1 MSRLADEGGAF
12 APISARTQ
20 ESNTA
25 WYTSSLVRRSTILL
39 FGRGG
44 GEVVRHTKGESNSP
58 VIYYFYVWQF
68 MSFSLSVTFSST
80 VFYLHLFPDIP
91 PCHGKA
97 IKQKEKAKEQA

>member
-12 APISARTQ
+12 APISAQTQ

-25 WYTSSLVRRSTILL
+25 WYTSSVSQKVNHIFVWER
-39 FGRGG
+39 G